1 MAKRNTRASGRFVL
15 RLDPGLHAS
24 LRRAA
29 REAGISLNDY
39 CARKLTAPSAN
50 LGSFPDAGAA
60 VEKAACIAGERL
72 VGVVVYGSWSRGTL
86 LASSG
91 VDLLIVVDSEL
102 ALTRQLYRLWDAA
115 PLEWNGH
122 TVEPHFV
129 HLPGSDETVGGLWAE
144 VALDGIVLFESG
156 AQLSSRLVQVRHDIA
171 EGRMVRKT
179 VHGQPYWT
187 KVA

>member
-60 VEKAACIAGERL
+60 VDKAARIAGEHL
-72 VGVVVYGSWSRGTL
+72 VGVAVYGSWSRGTL
-86 LASSG
+86 LASSD

-102 ALTRQLYRLWDAA
+102 ALTRQLYRLWDDA
-115 PLEWNGH
+115 PLDWNGH

-156 AQLSSRLVQVRHDIA
+156 AQL
-171 EGRMVRKT
+171 
-179 VHGQPYWT
+179 
-187 KVA
+187 